1 MKGVI
6 SMARKLTEKQQLFV
20 IEYVKDCNATQAAI
34 RAGYS
39 KKTAK
44 SIATENL
51 SKPYLKEAIR
61 QLLDK
66 MKKESI
72 ASADEVLQYLTSV
85 MRGNQT
91 DDVVITSPDKTQ
103 EIVKIHAPTRDRIQA
118 ANLLAKR
125 YGLTTDNLHVDV
137 EPVQIIDDLKDVD
150 DNAT

>member
-1 MKGVI
+1 
-6 SMARKLTEKQQLFV
+6 MARKLTEKQQLFV